1 MSPQLEREFR
11 ARRNP
16 CPRCHAPAGEQCR
29 RMSSLGPR
37 LGSRILAV
45 HPSRLALAEFRVR
58 IPGGHTLVTLELDS
72 GAVGVTIPGAGTGL
86 GDLVRYL
93 ETLDTVAEA
102 VRDEIAALERQEEL
116 LNDVL
121 GSYSPL
127 HL

>member
-1 MSPQLEREFR
+1 MNWQRHEA

-16 CPRCHAPAGEQCR
+16 CPRCHAPVGEQCR

-37 LGSRILAV
+37 FGTTIHSC
-45 HPSRLALAEFRVR
+45 HDSRLALAEFRRR

-72 GAVGVTIPGAGTGL
+72 GAVGVTIPGTGTGK

-93 ETLDTVAEA
+93 VALDAVSEA
-102 VRDEIAALERQEEL
+102 VRNEIAALERQEEL

-121 GSYSPL
+121 NAGAIYPL
-127 HL
+127 

>member
-1 MSPQLEREFR
+1 MNWQRHEA

-37 LGSRILAV
+37 FGTGIHTCHDSR
-45 HPSRLALAEFRVR
+45 RALAEFRRR

-72 GAVGVTIPGAGTGL
+72 GAVGVTIPGTGTGK

-93 ETLDTVAEA
+93 GALDTVTEA
-102 VRDEIAALERQEEL
+102 VRNEIAALERQEEL
-116 LNDVL
+116 LTDVL
-121 GSYSPL
+121 SAGSML